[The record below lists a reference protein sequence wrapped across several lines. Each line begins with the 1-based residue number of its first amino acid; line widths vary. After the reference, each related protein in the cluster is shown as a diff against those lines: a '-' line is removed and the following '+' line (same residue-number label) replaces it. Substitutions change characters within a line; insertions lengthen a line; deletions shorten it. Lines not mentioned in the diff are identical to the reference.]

1 MVSKIVAKYI
11 ESIVLLGGKI
21 IMARWKVIEQKLKVY
36 GKDITFS
43 DATTLLEHYGYVQD
57 NKGKTSGSRVRF
69 VMDGHAAILLHRP
82 HPQKELKE
90 YVIRDLHNIIEQE
103 GFWNE

>member
-1 MVSKIVAKYI
+1 MAK
-11 ESIVLLGGKI
+11 
-21 IMARWKVIEQKLKVY
+21 WKVTEAKLKSLSRN
-36 GKDITFS
+36 ITYA
-43 DATTLLEHYGYVQD
+43 DMVTLLEHYGYVQD

-69 VMDGHAAILLHRP
+69 VCDGHADLLLHRP

-90 YVIRDLHNIIEQE
+90 YVIKDLHELIKQE

>member
-1 MVSKIVAKYI
+1 
-11 ESIVLLGGKI
+11 
-21 IMARWKVIEQKLKVY
+21 MARWKVIEQKLKNCSRA
-36 GKDITFS
+36 ITFT
-43 DATTLLEHYGYVQD
+43 DATTLLEHYGYSQ
-57 NKGKTSGSRVRF
+57 NNMGRTSGSRVRF
-69 VMDGHAAILLHRP
+69 VMEGHADILLHKP